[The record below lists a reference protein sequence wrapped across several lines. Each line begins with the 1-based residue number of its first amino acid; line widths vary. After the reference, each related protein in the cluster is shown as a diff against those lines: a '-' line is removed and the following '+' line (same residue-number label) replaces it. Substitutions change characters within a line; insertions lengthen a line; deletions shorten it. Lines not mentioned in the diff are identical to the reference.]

1 MSRGTFDRCVETL
14 AELGVQ
20 VVVEIGPDAVLGPM
34 VASAWPESADGDGG
48 PVVLSSLRRD
58 SQENDDFMA
67 AVASAYEVGLAIS
80 FAGLFAG
87 ETRRR
92 VSLPGY
98 PFQRRR
104 HWIEVRPAASVE

>member
-1 MSRGTFDRCVETL
+1 MAVTPSMMAMAKTSMTSTTRPSSEVARARTQSADAVET
-14 AELGVQ
+14 
-20 VVVEIGPDAVLGPM
+20 
-34 VASAWPESADGDGG
+34 
-48 PVVLSSLRRD
+48 PVVLSSLRPD
-58 SQENDDFMA
+58 CQWGDGF
-67 AVASAYEVGLAIS
+67 VASVAKAYQAGMAIS

-104 HWIEVRPAASVE
+104 HWIEAGADSSTEG